1 MLDIHPPHHAASTW
15 RDFFI
20 HIATICIG
28 LLIAIGLEQTVEA
41 IHRAQERRAFIAA
54 FHAECEENLKSL
66 DSIVDATQRNVVYF
80 RAAIV
85 ALRDAKPQADFVTVT
100 LPSRVSTAGRH
111 SPSRAVWTAAK
122 ASGKVALLDDGL
134 AQVYDRVDFEAAQC
148 DETVAPVNKARQRVD
163 YFKLRNNLDFKPEA
177 TVRLTLAQRDELQ
190 DLFTDL
196 AIAADTR
203 GGWAAE
209 WQGAT
214 RAVLDGVV
222 KRDAMFPYIDQAVA
236 ESLPK

>member
-1 MLDIHPPHHAASTW
+1 MLDVHPPHHAASTW
-15 RDFFI
+15 RDFLI
-20 HIATICIG
+20 HIATICVG
-28 LLIAIGLEQTVEA
+28 LLIAIGLEQTIEA

-66 DSIVDATQRNVVYF
+66 DSNVAAAQSAVVYF

-85 ALRDAKPQADFVTVT
+85 ALRDARPQADFVTVT
-100 LPSRVSTAGRH
+100 LPSRVSTARRH
-111 SPSRAVWTAAK
+111 TPSRAVWTAAK
-122 ASGKVALLDDGL
+122 ASGKVALLDDSL
-134 AQVYDRVDFEAAQC
+134 AQVYDRVDFEAARC
-148 DETVAPVNKARQRVD
+148 EEALPPISKASARLD
-163 YFKLRNNLDFKPEA
+163 YFKLRNNLEVKPEA

-196 AIAADTR
+196 AIAVDVR

-222 KRDAMFPYIDQAVA
+222 KRDAMFPYIDQAA
-236 ESLPK
+236 AATRPK